1 MNELQR
7 DLRGSIAAHRELEAA
22 LTRLGDQH
30 VGAPSL
36 LPGWTVGHVLTHIAR
51 NADSFVLLLQAAN
64 RGEVGQQYPGGLQ
77 QRNADIERGAV
88 RSTDEIVADVLDS
101 NRALEAAYEAMSPV
115 GWQGEGES
123 ARGRAAAV
131 ELPFRRWRE
140 VVVHHADAG
149 LGFTWRDWPSDYVRI
164 ELQRMTMLWDSRAP
178 MGLTG
183 LPAPAM
189 AADEHTRL
197 AWLMGRTS
205 IEGIAPAGLMT

>member
-1 MNELQR
+1 MNELER
-7 DLRGSIAAHRELEAA
+7 DLRGSIAAHRELEAT
-22 LTRLGDQH
+22 LTLLGDQH

-36 LPGWTVGHVLTHIAR
+36 LPAWTVGHVLTHIAR

-64 RGEVGQQYPGGLQ
+64 RGEVGQQYPGGLE

-88 RSTDEIVADVLDS
+88 RGTGEIVADVLDS
-101 NRALEAAYEAMSPV
+101 NRALEAAYDAMSPL

-123 ARGRAAAV
+123 ARGRVAV
-131 ELPFRRWRE
+131 AELPFRRWRE